1 MMLALVSVVFVSLL
15 SDSEAVSVPGVT
27 PNEFSKGDTIEVRA
41 VKLTSY
47 VTQLPYEY
55 YKVPFCRPK
64 QLIEY
69 PPENIGE
76 ILRGDRVV
84 NTPFGIKMAE
94 NRGCSQVCPL
104 VTLSAKDATN
114 LKLFILNQYS
124 VHLSIDNLP
133 CGTKISS
140 DGGKTFRY
148 EHGYRLGSV
157 VDGVAYINNHLK
169 FILQYHE
176 TDSGSYRFVGFEIE
190 PMSVSEKYLHSE
202 NGVCK
207 DVNSDLPISNWKS
220 IDGKETVIQFTSEV
234 VWEPSD
240 VKWAS
245 RWDIYLK
252 TASGQLHWFSI
263 INSVVIVLFLTTV
276 IFMILIRTLRKDI
289 AKYNRDDDVED
300 ILEESGWKL
309 VHGDVFRPPR
319 HTRLLTAM
327 FGSGVQLFFMVFI
340 VIFFAM
346 LGTLSPASRGAL
358 MNAAIF
364 TYVFMGLFAGY
375 FAGRLYKTLRGL
387 FWKST
392 AVATGLLFPG
402 IVLIFGL
409 VLNTF
414 IWYKGSSAA
423 VPFTTLIALLSL
435 WLGISLPLIY
445 IGFYFGYRKRGYEQP
460 IRTNQIPRAVPD
472 QRFCQSLLLTT
483 LYSGALPFGAVFIE
497 VFFIYNAIWESQ
509 FYYLFGFLFVVFIIL
524 IICCAQVAIVST
536 YFQLCNEDYHWW
548 WRTFITSGGAAVYL
562 LGYSFFYFVTKLNIT
577 EFVPTIIYF
586 GYSTLMAIAFWIL
599 TGTIGF
605 TSTYIFLRYIYSVIK
620 ID

>member
-1 MMLALVSVVFVSLL
+1 MLSLIVLVYISSLRT
-15 SDSEAVSVPGVT
+15 SATVSVPGVT
-27 PNEFSKGDTIEVRA
+27 PNEFYKGESIEVRA

-47 VTQLPYEY
+47 VTQLPFEY
-55 YKVPFCRPK
+55 YKLPFCRPK
-64 QLIEY
+64 QLVDY

-84 NTPFGIKMAE
+84 NTPFSIRMAE
-94 NRGCSQVCPL
+94 NAGCSEVC
-104 VTLSAKDATN
+104 SAITISTAEATR
-114 LKLFILNQYS
+114 LKNFIINQYS

-133 CGTKISS
+133 CGTKVSS
-140 DGGKTFRY
+140 DNGKTFRY

-169 FILQYHE
+169 FTLQYHQ
-176 TDSGSYRFVGFEIE
+176 TDDGRYRFVGFEIE
-190 PMSVSEKYLHSE
+190 PMSISEKYLKLE
-202 NGVCK
+202 NGACK
-207 DVNSDLPISNWKS
+207 DLDSDISITNWKK
-220 IDGKETVIQFTSEV
+220 IDGKETVIHFTSEV

-240 VKWAS
+240 IKWAS

-252 TASGQLHWFSI
+252 SASGQLHWFSI
-263 INSVVIVLFLTTV
+263 INSVVIVLFLTSV

-289 AKYNRDDDVED
+289 AKYNRIDDVED
-300 ILEESGWKL
+300 IIEESGWKL

-319 HTRLLTAM
+319 YTRLFTAL

-364 TYVFMGLFAGY
+364 IYVFMGLFAGY
-375 FAGRLYKTLRGL
+375 FAGRLYKTLRGP

-402 IVLIFGL
+402 IVLVFGL
-409 VLNTF
+409 VINTF

-423 VPFTTLIALLSL
+423 IPFTTLLALLSL

-445 IGFYFGYRKRGYEQP
+445 IGFFFGYRKRGFEQP

-472 QRFCQSLLLTT
+472 QRFCQNLLLST

-524 IICCAQVAIVST
+524 IICCAQVAVVAT
-536 YFQLCNEDYHWW
+536 YFQLCSEDYHWW

-562 LGYSFFYFVTKLNIT
+562 MGYSFFYFLTKLNIT
-577 EFVPTIIYF
+577 EFIPTIIYF
-586 GYSTLMAIAFWIL
+586 GYSILMVISFWIL

-605 TSTYIFLRYIYSVIK
+605 TSAFIFLRYIYSVIK

>member
-1 MMLALVSVVFVSLL
+1 MLAFGLLIFISFVSTN
-15 SDSEAVSVPGVT
+15 EAVSVPGVT
-27 PNEFSKGDTIEVRA
+27 PNEFNKGDSIEVKA

-47 VTQLPYEY
+47 LTQLPFEY
-55 YKVPFCRPK
+55 YKLPFCRPK
-64 QLIEY
+64 QLVEY

-84 NTPFGIKMAE
+84 NTPYLIKMAE
-94 NRGCSQVCPL
+94 NTACSEVCPPFTISGANAVL
-104 VTLSAKDATN
+104 LRH
-114 LKLFILNQYS
+114 FILNQYS

-133 CGTKISS
+133 CGTKVSS
-140 DGGKTFRY
+140 DNGKTSRY

-169 FILQYHE
+169 FILQYHQ
-176 TDSGSYRFVGFEIE
+176 TDDGHYRFVGFEIE
-190 PMSVSEKYLHSE
+190 PMSISEKNLNLE

-207 DVNSDLPISNWKS
+207 NLDSDMSIANWKK
-220 IDGKETVIQFTSEV
+220 IDGKETVIHFTSEV

-240 VKWAS
+240 IKWAS

-263 INSVVIVLFLTTV
+263 INSVVIVLFLTSV
-276 IFMILIRTLRKDI
+276 IAMILIRTLRKDI
-289 AKYNRDDDVED
+289 AKYNRSDDVED

-319 HTRLLTAM
+319 HTRLFTAL

-346 LGTLSPASRGAL
+346 LGTLSPASRGAI

-375 FAGRLYKTLRGL
+375 FAGRLYKTLRGP

-392 AVATGLLFPG
+392 AIATGLLFPG
-402 IVLIFGL
+402 IVLVFGL
-409 VLNTF
+409 VINTF

-423 VPFTTLIALLSL
+423 IPFTTLLALLSL

-445 IGFYFGYRKRGYEQP
+445 IGFFFGYRKRGFEQP

-472 QRFCQSLLLTT
+472 QRFCHNLLLST

-524 IICCAQVAIVST
+524 IICCAQVAIVAT
-536 YFQLCNEDYHWW
+536 YFQLCSEDYHWW

-562 LGYSFFYFVTKLNIT
+562 FGYSFFYFLTKLSIT

-586 GYSTLMAIAFWIL
+586 GYSILMAITFWIL

-605 TSTYIFLRYIYSVIK
+605 TSTFIFLRYIYSVIK

>member
-1 MMLALVSVVFVSLL
+1 MLSLIVLVYISSLRT
-15 SDSEAVSVPGVT
+15 SATVSVPGVT
-27 PNEFSKGDTIEVRA
+27 PNEFYKGESIEVRA

-47 VTQLPYEY
+47 VTQLPFEY
-55 YKVPFCRPK
+55 YKLPFCRPK
-64 QLIEY
+64 QLVDY

-84 NTPFGIKMAE
+84 NTPFSIRMAE
-94 NRGCSQVCPL
+94 NAGCSEVC
-104 VTLSAKDATN
+104 SAITISTAEATR
-114 LKLFILNQYS
+114 LKNFIINQYS

-133 CGTKISS
+133 CGTKVSS
-140 DGGKTFRY
+140 DNGKTFRY

-169 FILQYHE
+169 FTLQYHQ
-176 TDSGSYRFVGFEIE
+176 TDDGRYRFVGFEIE
-190 PMSVSEKYLHSE
+190 PMSISEKYLKLE
-202 NGVCK
+202 NGACK
-207 DVNSDLPISNWKS
+207 DLDSDISITNWKK
-220 IDGKETVIQFTSEV
+220 IDGKETVIHFTSEV

-240 VKWAS
+240 IKWAS

-252 TASGQLHWFSI
+252 SASGQLHWFSI
-263 INSVVIVLFLTTV
+263 INSVVIVLFLTSV

-289 AKYNRDDDVED
+289 AKYNRIDDVED
-300 ILEESGWKL
+300 IIEESGWKL

-319 HTRLLTAM
+319 YTRLFTAL
-327 FGSGVQLFFMVFI
+327 FGSGVQLFFM
-340 VIFFAM
+340 
-346 LGTLSPASRGAL
+346 
-358 MNAAIF
+358 
-364 TYVFMGLFAGY
+364 
-375 FAGRLYKTLRGL
+375 
-387 FWKST
+387 
-392 AVATGLLFPG
+392 TGLLFPG
-402 IVLIFGL
+402 IVLVFGL
-409 VLNTF
+409 VINTF

-423 VPFTTLIALLSL
+423 IPFTTLLALLSL

-445 IGFYFGYRKRGYEQP
+445 IGFFFGYRKRGFEQP

-472 QRFCQSLLLTT
+472 QRFCQNLLLST

-524 IICCAQVAIVST
+524 IICCAQVAVVAT
-536 YFQLCNEDYHWW
+536 YFQLCSEDYHWW

-562 LGYSFFYFVTKLNIT
+562 MGYSFFYFLTKLNIT
-577 EFVPTIIYF
+577 EFIPTIIYF
-586 GYSTLMAIAFWIL
+586 GYSILMVISFWIL

-605 TSTYIFLRYIYSVIK
+605 TSAFIFLRYIYSVIK